1 MKVQTLESMLAVVVA
16 SLVRMVFKV
25 QMVAVLLLVLLDLLD
40 LLVVEV
46 ATDLLVVADR
56 LDRLDL
62 LVVVDSRGLTFRQD
76 PTFRIDHT
84 EEIGEADANAMA
96 VGPVLEEVRSRIG
109 KVIRDAQDS
118 KAEQVIS
125 QELTALAVVADLVAL
140 VEAAV
145 AEATAV
151 LVVEAAAVALAVLLV
166 TMALAESVVF

>member
-1 MKVQTLESMLAVVVA
+1 MKVLILESMLVAVAV
-16 SLVRMVFKV
+16 SLVLMVFRV
-25 QMVAVLLLVLLDLLD
+25 QMVAVPLLDLLDLLD

-46 ATDLLVVADR
+46 ATDRLVVADR
-56 LDRLDL
+56 LDPLDL
-62 LVVVDSRGLTFRQD
+62 LVVVDSRGLTFSQD
-76 PTFRIDHT
+76 HTFRTDHL
-84 EEIGEADANAMA
+84 EEIEEADANATV
-96 VGPVLEEVRSRIG
+96 VGPVLGEVQSRVG
-109 KVIRDAQDS
+109 KVGRVAQDS